1 MQKRPPRG
9 PSSYMW
15 GEVQASPSSLNVALS
30 HLATYK
36 LKNKQSVLSHT
47 WYAMVKQIQTLGKGD
62 AKHQQEP
69 VLWQLSDSAGRYC
82 KDPLSALEVS
92 SLGCPGSTGRN
103 SPVHCPSYPL
113 ALPSWS
119 SMTTSKPHLAELQIF
134 CCLLPADADLGTRDC
149 FHRFFSLG

>member
-1 MQKRPPRG
+1 MQRRPPQG
-9 PSSYMW
+9 PSSFIW
-15 GEVQASPSSLNVALS
+15 GDVQASPSSLNVALCR
-30 HLATYK
+30 LATYK

-92 SLGCPGSTGRN
+92 SIGCPGSTVWEELSSSLSLIPSGFALLVLHDHIQAPFGRAAD
-103 SPVHCPSYPL
+103 L
-113 ALPSWS
+113 
-119 SMTTSKPHLAELQIF
+119 
-134 CCLLPADADLGTRDC
+134 LLPASC
-149 FHRFFSLG
+149 WCRFGNQRLLS